1 MEITITSQNFDEV
14 LEKSNE
20 KPLLIDFWAAW
31 CGPCRMIAPVI
42 EQLAEEVGD
51 DAIIGKVNVDEQSDL
66 ARQFGIASIPTL
78 VVIKDKKIVTKS
90 LGYKSLSQLK
100 ELLEF

>member
-20 KPLLIDFWAAW
+20 KPLLIDFWAGW